1 MVRGDRPEEENKIR
15 FSSREET
22 KLKIEI
28 LAGDLASAATYALA
42 GVPAKPA
49 VPVLAG
55 MKIVASDG
63 QVVLT
68 GSDRDTI
75 ATARADANVIEPG
88 EVVIPGKMFADVT
101 KGLPAKEPVQ
111 LVTGEDGDT
120 AVLGYGRGEYVLVTL
135 AAGAYPDLPGAAQ
148 TIGKVPADMLAAAI
162 SRTMVAVRQ
171 DSPVVELTTL
181 QMVIGADCLTF
192 NATDGNR
199 MAQATVPLQAEGGPP
214 GTRMALIPGRH
225 PKALVKAVPGEQ
237 DVLVG
242 LDDRRVTFAAPQRSL
257 TCRVIGGEK
266 FPNAEKQ
273 FAVTPSATAVI
284 DRRALQEAA
293 DRVATVAGKDT
304 PVYLKVCPG
313 EVRVSGGGGS
323 GSGGETLWAELDGED
338 QKCGFRP
345 PYLREILEAAGTQS
359 VAFGFTGHRK
369 PVLITDGAQG
379 QAHDGTFRFLLMPQ
393 TPQAVA
399 EMAARS

>member
-1 MVRGDRPEEENKIR
+1 
-15 FSSREET
+15 
-22 KLKIEI
+22 LKIEI
-28 LAGDLASAATYALA
+28 LAGDLASAAAYALA
-42 GVPAKPA
+42 GVPSKPTA
-49 VPVLAG
+49 PVYAG
-55 MKIVASDG
+55 MKIEASDG

-68 GSDRDTI
+68 GSDGDTI
-75 ATARADANVIEPG
+75 ATARADANVFEPG
-88 EVVIPGKMFADVT
+88 TVIIPGKMFADVT

-111 LVTGEDGDT
+111 LVTGNDT
-120 AVLGYGRGEYVLVTL
+120 ATLGYGRGEYVLV
-135 AAGAYPDLPGAAQ
+135 AMVAGAYPDLPGPAQ

-162 SRTMVAVRQ
+162 SRTMIAVRQ

-181 QMVIGADCLTF
+181 QLVVGPDCLTF
-192 NATDGNR
+192 NAIDGHR
-199 MAQATVPLQAEGGPP
+199 LAQATVPLQAEGTVVPQ
-214 GTRMALIPGRH
+214 MALIPGRH
-225 PKALVKAVPGEQ
+225 PAALMKGVPGEQ

-242 LDDRRVTFAAPQRSL
+242 LSKDRGIVTFAAPQRSL
-257 TCRVIGGEK
+257 TCRIIGGEK
-266 FPNAEKQ
+266 FPNVEKQ

-284 DRRALQEAA
+284 ERKALRDAA
-293 DRVATVAGKDT
+293 DRVATVADKDT
-304 PVYLKVCPG
+304 PVYLQVSPG

-323 GSGGETLWAELDGED
+323 GSGGEALWAELDGED

-359 VAFGFTGHRK
+359 VALGFTGHRK

-399 EMAARS
+399 EMAAKS